1 MLRHR
6 FKSLAQECLRAMGI
20 PQKKLNL
27 TDILYTDS
35 HVKQSVCQVVMLPA
49 SGSWGC
55 PGVRVGALDEH
66 FTEGCS
72 LVCSLSVSCHRAAWL
87 CPVEKIHGSSDPFWA
102 NLIFI
107 KCGNNIEIAI
117 KKIPVGRL
125 NA

>member
-1 MLRHR
+1 
-6 FKSLAQECLRAMGI
+6 
-20 PQKKLNL
+20 
-27 TDILYTDS
+27 
-35 HVKQSVCQVVMLPA
+35 MLPA

-125 NA
+125 TMLKQTNKKMTNATSLTPNVRF